1 MAWAF
6 SISQEERNIP
16 IIGRCEKVASHLMA
30 RSFDFTFIWFP
41 RVAPK
46 WIGYGSSAIDL
57 LQILSWSHSMLNKN
71 VVSSTLRFR
80 IVQHTL
86 RARRLL
92 LSRFLN
98 WKNSGVDWGLP
109 VMAHSVSS
117 LRYGIWSAIGGGCV
131 RTRLWRRSGR
141 SAQRLVSVS
150 AS

>member
-16 IIGRCEKVASHLMA
+16 IVGRCEKVASHSMA
-30 RSFDFTFIWFP
+30 RSFDFTFIWSP
-41 RVAPK
+41 RIAPK
-46 WIGYGSSAIDL
+46 WTGYGSSAIAL

-86 RARRLL
+86 TARRLL

-98 WKNSGVDWGLP
+98 WKKTGVDWGLP
-109 VMAHSVSS
+109 VLAHRVISMRRGILS
-117 LRYGIWSAIGGGCV
+117 LPGH
-131 RTRLWRRSGR
+131 SG
-141 SAQRLVSVS
+141 L
-150 AS
+150 